1 MNKHQKSI
9 KSIIR
14 SFDMIGTLIGSNIP
28 SSYLTRRR
36 VVKEVLEERG
46 IASTE
51 DIFLANDRLKNLIA
65 YMQRE
70 TSNEQ
75 ETIR

>member
-14 SFDMIGTLIGSNIP
+14 SFDMIGILIGSKIP

-36 VVKEVLEERG
+36 VVKEVLKERNILSSNDILLHKNRLSKLLDYIQGEEING
-46 IASTE
+46 
-51 DIFLANDRLKNLIA
+51 L
-65 YMQRE
+65 
-70 TSNEQ
+70 
-75 ETIR
+75 